1 MPPEFPLI
9 VSFLK
14 LDGLSQNATLGP
26 FKTKSCNNR
35 KCKLLFFLLNLFL
48 FSRSHCRRRRRRSSS
63 LNDKAECSL
72 KENEYT
78 W

>member
-14 LDGLSQNATLGP
+14 LDGTFTKRDIRTFLDEVLQQQKVQVVVFLIKPISFLP
-26 FKTKSCNNR
+26 FSMP
-35 KCKLLFFLLNLFL
+35 
-48 FSRSHCRRRRRRSSS
+48 SPSSS
-63 LNDKAECSL
+63 LKLPDKADSSL